1 VASVDIEAGTLTV
14 TPPLGL
20 FEELA
25 SDDVASVEVPSGET
39 PTESTASKETDPEAD

>member
-25 SDDVASVEVPSGET
+25 DDDAEPAGS
-39 PTESTASKETDPEAD
+39 